1 MVSVPQEPS
10 SRPSTRATGILSLC
24 YDFHSMSST
33 PGAKVT
39 AAPATAVEQ
48 APARPLRVPFESEL
62 FQPPKRGH
70 LQSVARYLMQTE
82 VHTFAFSVA
91 ANVILSFFPFVV
103 LLLTL
108 TREVFHSRG
117 MYEVVLQLLRSY
129 LPAGQDFVVRN
140 LVALV
145 TAHRGVKI
153 FSLAMLL
160 FSSTGVFV
168 PLEVAL
174 NHVWGFTA
182 NRKYLANQ
190 AISLALACS
199 CGILA
204 LISVALTA
212 QNQWFLLSLT
222 RSKDTFL
229 FHAVGF
235 LVMKLSAIAASIAM
249 FFLIYWLLPNG
260 KVSAKSVLPGAIL
273 TGLIWDLSKY
283 AYIVA
288 LPWLDFQ
295 QVYGPFALS
304 VTLMFWAFLS
314 GLLLLGGAQLSALRA
329 NRVSS
334 SEI

>member
-1 MVSVPQEPS
+1 MESANEGDLRS
-10 SRPSTRATGILSLC
+10 I
-24 YDFHSMSST
+24 
-33 PGAKVT
+33 
-39 AAPATAVEQ
+39 AA
-48 APARPLRVPFESEL
+48 
-62 FQPPKRGH
+62 
-70 LQSVARYLMQTE
+70 YLMRTD

-91 ANVILSFFPFVV
+91 ANAILSFFPFLV

-108 TREVFHSRG
+108 TRQVFHSRA

-153 FSLAMLL
+153 FSVLMLL
-160 FSSTGVFV
+160 FSSTGVFL

-182 NRKYLANQ
+182 NRKYLANL
-190 AISLALACS
+190 AISLL
-199 CGILA
+199 LA
-204 LISVALTA
+204 LCCGVLALVSVALA
-212 QNQWFLLSLT
+212 VRNQSGLAHLFGSKANFLVQISGL
-222 RSKDTFL
+222 
-229 FHAVGF
+229 
-235 LVMKLSAIAASIAM
+235 LVMKLSAFAASVAI
-249 FFLIYWLLPNG
+249 FFLIFWLLPNG
-260 KVSAKSVLPGAIL
+260 KVPAKSVLPGALL

-283 AYIVA
+283 LYILA

-314 GLLLLGGAQLSALRA
+314 GMLLLGGAQYSALRA
-329 NRVSS
+329 QRASLGR
-334 SEI
+334 I